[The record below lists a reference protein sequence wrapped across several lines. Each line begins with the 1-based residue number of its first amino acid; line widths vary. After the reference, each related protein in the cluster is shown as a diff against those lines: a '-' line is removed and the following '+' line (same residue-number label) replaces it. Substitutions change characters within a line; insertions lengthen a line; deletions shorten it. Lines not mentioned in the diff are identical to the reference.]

1 MPAPYSDDMYTAEA
15 SDDEQDTLL
24 SPADGYF
31 HASSSSQ
38 DAAPAQEHAGRTSA
52 QVPSVPDVLV
62 EDPTLREQGG
72 AKAREAEEEW
82 LSNEA
87 DASEATSPRPA
98 ASNPSPLWTPRHHN
112 RRSVEEDE
120 PIESADRGRS
130 MRSLPYLG
138 TNPHPPQSPPSQTTG
153 LFQHRQ
159 RQPADAPPAY
169 TPSPTS
175 PLSAQSGGYQTFPPP
190 ERASIMGLP
199 SEQQRLLPREPE
211 SMGGSP
217 DARKPSRWQ
226 KLVHAFRGSSL
237 RKKIRTLLGV
247 LVVLSIIAVLVT
259 SFIDSNKV
267 GNEPIK
273 KPNKD
278 HEDFRWR
285 PDSQCLDDPYT
296 FPRAKFVVE
305 FQQARNLSIIQR
317 LDIEDG
323 DTLLKP
329 HVTGEVI
336 LRPVRSDAAGT
347 IDIDVI
353 ANDRS
358 LEVDVEYRKEKQV
371 IEIITPRSA
380 DWAWRKRAPCI
391 QIRVTV
397 WVPGFS
403 HLENLRISSVNL
415 DVDILTALILNVE
428 NEVLIETVAGNITA
442 ANQTQAD
449 LERGILPYALSSRRT
464 IIETVSGDIDGYFPL
479 YDLLKITTSSGDV
492 DVSVEPQNV
501 HIAKPESA
509 VLDVASVSG
518 QIKVNEHLTPFL
530 DSEGPNRSLP
540 PRDYVVKASTVSGSI
555 EAEVAISSL
564 ASFETKSG
572 AIKLRLLPV
581 LDVSTGAWYAQRQH
595 LTTKTTSGKTEVALI
610 DPLWTRIERIGAPS
624 PPSAPTLPPFMH
636 FDDDLEL
643 WPHTDERDPYII
655 IHPHDIR
662 TGPADQAHQG
672 DSQAAEVD
680 ASAAPALS
688 WLTSKHIS
696 VSGSIK
702 LAYPSAWEGTLWADT
717 ISGTQNIRGE
727 GLDMTHP
734 AGAIKRR
741 IVAHKGS
748 GHSDLVVTSI
758 SGNEDVLIGNAP

>member
-1 MPAPYSDDMYTAEA
+1 M
-15 SDDEQDTLL
+15 
-24 SPADGYF
+24 
-31 HASSSSQ
+31 
-38 DAAPAQEHAGRTSA
+38 
-52 QVPSVPDVLV
+52 
-62 EDPTLREQGG
+62 
-72 AKAREAEEEW
+72 
-82 LSNEA
+82 
-87 DASEATSPRPA
+87 
-98 ASNPSPLWTPRHHN
+98 
-112 RRSVEEDE
+112 
-120 PIESADRGRS
+120 
-130 MRSLPYLG
+130 
-138 TNPHPPQSPPSQTTG
+138 
-153 LFQHRQ
+153 
-159 RQPADAPPAY
+159 
-169 TPSPTS
+169 
-175 PLSAQSGGYQTFPPP
+175 
-190 ERASIMGLP
+190 
-199 SEQQRLLPREPE
+199 
-211 SMGGSP
+211 
-217 DARKPSRWQ
+217 
-226 KLVHAFRGSSL
+226 
-237 RKKIRTLLGV
+237 
-247 LVVLSIIAVLVT
+247 
-259 SFIDSNKV
+259 

-278 HEDFRWR
+278 HEDFRWQ

-296 FPRAKFVVE
+296 FPRAKFAAE

-329 HVTGEVI
+329 HVTGEII
-336 LRPVRSDAAGT
+336 LRPVLSDASGT

-353 ANDRS
+353 TNDKS
-358 LEVDVEYRKEKQV
+358 LELDIEYRKEKQV

-380 DWAWRKRAPCI
+380 DWAWRRRAPCI

-449 LERGILPYALSSRRT
+449 LEKGVLPYALSSRRT
-464 IIETVSGDIDGYFPL
+464 IIETVSGDINGYYPL
-479 YDLLKITTSSGDV
+479 YDLLKIATSSGDV
-492 DVSVEPQNV
+492 DVSVEPKKVN
-501 HIAKPESA
+501 IAKPESA

-530 DSEGPNRSLP
+530 DSEGPNRPLP

-555 EAEVAISSL
+555 AAEVAISSV

-581 LDVSTGAWYAQRQH
+581 LDVSTGAWYAQQQR
-595 LTTKTTSGKTEVALI
+595 LTTRTTSGKTEVVLL

-655 IHPHDIR
+655 IHPHDVR
-662 TGPADQAHQG
+662 TDPADQAHQD

-680 ASAAPALS
+680 ASAASALS

-696 VSGSIK
+696 ISGSIK